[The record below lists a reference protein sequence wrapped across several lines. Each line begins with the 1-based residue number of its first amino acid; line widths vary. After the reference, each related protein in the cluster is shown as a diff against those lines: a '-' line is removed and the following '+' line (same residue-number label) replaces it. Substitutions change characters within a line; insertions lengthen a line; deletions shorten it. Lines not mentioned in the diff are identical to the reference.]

1 VHSPKKFNFDLWFSR
16 FSRTQGQEQCD
27 EDERIKMIKNHLDIV
42 KKQLETLKDALEE
55 IECPLKAPDRNE
67 KSKSDDDNT
76 PAQQKKSALKS
87 PEVAS
92 TTISTTKKAPVD
104 VCPFTPLEGV
114 KKNITCF
121 LSDV

>member
-1 VHSPKKFNFDLWFSR
+1 VHSPKNLNFDPW

-42 KKQLETLKDALEE
+42 KKQFETLKDALEE
-55 IECPLKAPDRNE
+55 IECPLKTPNRNE
-67 KSKSDDDNT
+67 KSKSDDDNA
-76 PAQQKKSALKS
+76 PAPKQTSAPKR

-104 VCPFTPLEGV
+104 VCPFTPLERV
-114 KKNITCF
+114 RKNITCF